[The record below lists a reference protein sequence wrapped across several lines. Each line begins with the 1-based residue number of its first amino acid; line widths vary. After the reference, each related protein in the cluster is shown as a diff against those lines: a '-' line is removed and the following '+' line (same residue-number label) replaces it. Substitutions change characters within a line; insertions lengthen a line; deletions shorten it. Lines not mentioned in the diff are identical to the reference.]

1 MNVYV
6 FYRYMVGKL
15 DRVGRRLDAILGHVM
30 CSHFSENW
38 TDDLLMMY
46 FSSSRL
52 ETGSFSTLGDRPILM
67 FLHLY

>member
-30 CSHFSENW
+30 CSHISENW
-38 TDDLLMMY
+38 MDV
-46 FSSSRL
+46 SSMCVQGLISIGDVLQQQLSRN
-52 ETGSFSTLGDRPILM
+52 
-67 FLHLY
+67 